1 VVTSH
6 SYWRAWDEVQSSL
19 GRVRVKQARE
29 KKEICMQNRDN
40 FYMQILGSKGES

>member
-6 SYWRAWDEVQSSL
+6 SYWRAWDEVQSYL

-29 KKEICMQNRDN
+29 KKGN
-40 FYMQILGSKGES
+40 FYGEGEQFLRVVFVGSCCH